1 MTQIT
6 HPTTGAATASPTP
19 PPKPVDILILGAGW
33 SSKFLLPLLTQHD
46 LTHAATT
53 RTGHDSTIP
62 FTFTPD
68 STSEDPYARLPSAKT
83 VLITFPLKGTGQSET
98 LTSLYARTH
107 EDVATT
113 TRWVQ
118 LGSTGIFTAPHW
130 NDDASPHA
138 GDDPYTPGAANQ
150 RAVAEDELLAL
161 RGAGACV
168 LNLAGLYG
176 GERQPRN
183 WIARVAKSK
192 GDVKGKGALHLVHG
206 NDVARAVVGVV
217 GRFEA
222 VGGKRWIV
230 TDLRVYDW
238 WDLIMSWGGQGTGTV
253 EGMEYQRWVVE
264 LIKEEGVR
272 ALPRE
277 KEALGRVLDGR
288 GFWEA
293 IGSWPGEGR
302 VA

>member
-1 MTQIT
+1 M
-6 HPTTGAATASPTP
+6 
-19 PPKPVDILILGAGW
+19 
-33 SSKFLLPLLTQHD
+33 
-46 LTHAATT
+46 
-53 RTGHDSTIP
+53 
-62 FTFTPD
+62 
-68 STSEDPYARLPSAKT
+68 
-83 VLITFPLKGTGQSET
+83 
-98 LTSLYARTH
+98 
-107 EDVATT
+107 
-113 TRWVQ
+113 
-118 LGSTGIFTAPHW
+118 
-130 NDDASPHA
+130 
-138 GDDPYTPGAANQ
+138 
-150 RAVAEDELLAL
+150 AEDELLAL
-161 RGAGACV
+161 RGAAACV

-217 GRFEA
+217 GKFEA

-238 WDLIMSWGGQGTGTV
+238 WDLIMSWGGQGTGKV
-253 EGMEYQRWVVE
+253 EGAGEGMEYQRWVVE